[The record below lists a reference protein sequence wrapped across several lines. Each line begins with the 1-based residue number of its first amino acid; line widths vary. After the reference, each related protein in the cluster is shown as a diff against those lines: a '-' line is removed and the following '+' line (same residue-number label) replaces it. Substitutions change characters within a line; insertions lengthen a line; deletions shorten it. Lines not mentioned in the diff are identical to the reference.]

1 MASNGA
7 GGLSYFSSGP
17 FGSDLGGSVW
27 LEATAVSKKEIA
39 ELSETSR
46 SMPDLII
53 LVIQVPR
60 DGYRK
65 IFFEMQ

>member
-17 FGSDLGGSVW
+17 VGSDLGGSVW
-27 LEATAVSKKEIA
+27 LEATAVSKKEIT

-53 LVIQVPR
+53 LGIHATR
-60 DGYRK
+60 DS
-65 IFFEMQ
+65 

>member
-17 FGSDLGGSVW
+17 GGSRLGGSVW
-27 LEATAVSKKEIA
+27 LEATAVSRKKTTD
-39 ELSETSR
+39 LSETGR

-53 LVIQVPR
+53 PLIHVLR
-60 DGYRK
+60 DSYRK